1 MTGNP
6 AAGVA
11 VRAALNRRFD
21 TLTDTPLYALRPACI
36 PSLWP
41 EGLVIFDYPDRSVPD
56 RPLRL
61 QAGRR
66 AVTASRVARGP
77 VTR

>member
-6 AAGVA
+6 AVGVA
-11 VRAALNRRFD
+11 VRAALNRRFGA
-21 TLTDTPLYALRPACI
+21 LTDTPLYALKPACI
-36 PSLWP
+36 PRYGP
-41 EGLVIFDYPDRSVPD
+41 KGLVIFDYPDRSVPD